1 MQKLIKLFLYTALVL
16 PTLTFADDLK
26 SSILPMRERAT
37 LRNEWLKDRFKTV
50 LPEIMARNNLD
61 MWIIIAREY
70 NEDPVIRTML
80 PATWLNARRRTILVI
95 YNPSGGQPLESFAVA
110 RYDVGEIFKKAW
122 DPETQ
127 PNQYRALAD
136 LIKTKNPKKIGLNK
150 SDFFA
155 QADGLTATEYELFN
169 KELPR
174 KYQRRIVSAENVAIG
189 WLETRSAKEMEVYPE
204 ICRIAHDIIKEGFS
218 SNVITPGITTT
229 DDVVWWYRERIRDLN
244 LVTWFHPTVD
254 IQRADKQDFNFLE
267 AFSKNKADNVIRPG
281 DLLHVDFGIT
291 YLGLNT
297 DTQQHAYVL
306 MPGQSRTPD
315 FLVKALA
322 AGNRLQDILTDQ
334 FKTGLTGNE
343 MLLSALKQAKEEG
356 LKPQIYTHPIGYYG
370 HGSGPTIGMW
380 DQQGGVPVNGD
391 YPLFPNTAYSI
402 ELNAKVHI
410 KAWNKEVAIMLE
422 EDAFFDGERCKYIDP
437 RQTEMIIIDWPANHP
452 KAAGEKNK

>member
-1 MQKLIKLFLYTALVL
+1 DGF
-16 PTLTFADDLK
+16 
-26 SSILPMRERAT
+26 
-37 LRNEWLKDRFKTV
+37 LKDRFETV
-50 LPEIMARNNLD
+50 LPEIMARNNMD

-95 YNPSGGQPLESFAVA
+95 RNPGNGLPLETYAVA
-110 RYDVGEIFKKAW
+110 RYDVGEVFKKAW
-122 DPETQ
+122 DPEAQ
-127 PNQYRALAD
+127 PDQYKALAD
-136 LIKTKNPKKIGLNK
+136 LIKTKDPKKIGLNK
-150 SDFFA
+150 SEFFA
-155 QADGLTATEYELFN
+155 QADGLTATEYNLFKN
-169 KELPR
+169 ALPR
-174 KYQRRIVSAENVAIG
+174 KYQSRIVSAEQVAIG
-189 WLETRSAKEMEVYPE
+189 WLETRSTKEMEVYPD

-218 SNVITPGITTT
+218 ANVITPGITTT

-254 IQRADKQDFNFLE
+254 IQRGDKQDFNFLE
-267 AFSKNKADNVIRPG
+267 AFSKDKADNVIRPG

-306 MPGQSRTPD
+306 MPGETRTPN
-315 FLVKALA
+315 FLVKAIGV
-322 AGNRLQDILTDQ
+322 GNRLQDILTDQ
-334 FKTGLTGNE
+334 FKTGRTGNE

-356 LKPQIYTHPIGYYG
+356 INPQIYTHPIGYYG

-380 DQQGGVPVNGD
+380 DKQEGVPVNGD

-410 KAWNKEVAIMLE
+410 KEWGKEVAIMLE
-422 EDAFFDGERCKYIDP
+422 EDAFFDGKTCDYIDP
-437 RQTEMIIIDWPANHP
+437 RQTEMIIIDWETD
-452 KAAGEKNK
+452 K

>member
-1 MQKLIKLFLYTALVL
+1 LVQ
-16 PTLTFADDLK
+16 ADDLK
-26 SSILPMRERAT
+26 DDILSMHKRAVV
-37 LRNEWLKDRFKTV
+37 RDGFLKDRFETV
-50 LPEIMARNNLD
+50 LPEIMARNKLD

-95 YNPSGGQPLESFAVA
+95 HNPGNGYPLESYAVA
-110 RYDVGEIFKKAW
+110 RYDVGDIFKKAW
-122 DPETQ
+122 DPEAQ
-127 PNQYRALAD
+127 PNQYKALAD
-136 LIKTKNPKKIGLNK
+136 LIQSKNPKSIGINK
-150 SDFFA
+150 SIYFA
-155 QADGLTATEYELFN
+155 QADGLTATEYNLFKN
-169 KELPR
+169 ALPK
-174 KYQRRIVSAENVAIG
+174 KYAPRIVSAEKVAIG
-189 WLETRSAKEMEVYPE
+189 WLETRSAKEMEVYPD

-218 SNVITPGITTT
+218 AKVITPGITTT

-267 AFSKNKADNVIRPG
+267 AFSKDKADNVIRPG

-306 MPGQSRTPD
+306 MPGESRAPD
-315 FLVKALA
+315 FLVKALGV
-322 AGNRLQDILTDQ
+322 GNRLQDILTDQ
-334 FKTGLTGNE
+334 FKTGRTGNE

-356 LKPQIYTHPIGYYG
+356 IKPQIYTHPIGYYG

-380 DQQGGVPVNGD
+380 DKQEGVPINGD

-410 KAWNKEVAIMLE
+410 KEWDKEVAIMLE
-422 EDAFFDGERCKYIDP
+422 EDALFDGKTCDYIDP
-437 RQTEMIIIDWPANHP
+437 RQTEMIIIDWETD
-452 KAAGEKNK
+452 K

>member
-1 MQKLIKLFLYTALVL
+1 MKRIAFILSFFMSLVQ
-16 PTLTFADDLK
+16 ADDLK
-26 SSILPMRERAT
+26 DDILSMHKRAVV
-37 LRNEWLKDRFKTV
+37 RDGFLKDRFETV
-50 LPEIMARNNLD
+50 LPEIMARNKLD

-95 YNPSGGQPLESFAVA
+95 HNPGNGYPLESYAVA
-110 RYDVGEIFKKAW
+110 RYDVGDIFKKAW
-122 DPETQ
+122 DPEAQ
-127 PNQYRALAD
+127 PNQYKALAD
-136 LIKTKNPKKIGLNK
+136 LIQSKNPKSIGINK
-150 SDFFA
+150 SIYFA
-155 QADGLTATEYELFN
+155 QADGLTATEYNLFKN
-169 KELPR
+169 ALPK
-174 KYQRRIVSAENVAIG
+174 KYAPRIVSAEKVAIG
-189 WLETRSAKEMEVYPE
+189 WLETRSAKEMEVYPD

-218 SNVITPGITTT
+218 AKVITPGITTT

-267 AFSKNKADNVIRPG
+267 AFSKDKADNVIRPG

-306 MPGQSRTPD
+306 MPGESRAPD
-315 FLVKALA
+315 FLVKALGV
-322 AGNRLQDILTDQ
+322 GNRLQDILTDQ
-334 FKTGLTGNE
+334 FKTGRTGNE

-356 LKPQIYTHPIGYYG
+356 IKPQIYTHPIGYYG

-380 DQQGGVPVNGD
+380 DKQEGVPINGD

-410 KAWNKEVAIMLE
+410 KEWDKEVAIMLE
-422 EDAFFDGERCKYIDP
+422 EDALFDGKTCDYIDP
-437 RQTEMIIIDWPANHP
+437 RQTEMIIIDWETD
-452 KAAGEKNK
+452 K

>member
-1 MQKLIKLFLYTALVL
+1 
-16 PTLTFADDLK
+16 
-26 SSILPMRERAT
+26 
-37 LRNEWLKDRFKTV
+37 
-50 LPEIMARNNLD
+50 MARNNMD
-61 MWIIIAREY
+61 MWIVIAREY

-95 YNPSGGQPLESFAVA
+95 CNPGNGLPLETYAVA
-110 RYDVGEIFKKAW
+110 RYDVGEVFKKAW
-122 DPETQ
+122 DPEAQ
-127 PNQYRALAD
+127 PDQYKALAD
-136 LIKTKNPKKIGLNK
+136 LIKTKDPKKIGLNK
-150 SDFFA
+150 SEFFA
-155 QADGLTATEYELFN
+155 QADGLTATEYELL
-169 KELPR
+169 KKALPR
-174 KYQRRIVSAENVAIG
+174 KYQSRIVSAEQVAIG
-189 WLETRSAKEMEVYPE
+189 WLETRSAKEMEVYPD

-218 SNVITPGITTT
+218 AKVITPGITTT

-267 AFSKNKADNVIRPG
+267 AFSKDKADNVIRPG

-306 MPGQSRTPD
+306 MPGESRTPN
-315 FLVKALA
+315 FLVKALGV
-322 AGNRLQDILTDQ
+322 GNRLQDILTDQ
-334 FKTGLTGNE
+334 FKTGRTGNE

-356 LKPQIYTHPIGYYG
+356 IKPQIYTHPIGYYG

-380 DQQGGVPVNGD
+380 DKQEGVPVNGD

-410 KAWNKEVAIMLE
+410 KEWDKEVAIMLE
-422 EDAFFDGERCKYIDP
+422 EDALFDGETCDYIDP
-437 RQTEMIIIDWPANHP
+437 RQTEMIIIDWETD
-452 KAAGEKNK
+452 K

>member
-1 MQKLIKLFLYTALVL
+1 MRKYSMKNFLFIFLISSVLV
-16 PTLTFADDLK
+16 ADNLM
-26 SSILPMRERAT
+26 SNILSMRERAPVRDA
-37 LRNEWLKDRFKTV
+37 LLKDRFDTV

-95 YNPSGGQPLESFAVA
+95 HNPGDGQPLETYAVA
-110 RYDVGEIFKKAW
+110 RYDVGEVFKKAW
-122 DPETQ
+122 DPKVQ
-127 PNQYRALAD
+127 PNQYKALAD
-136 LIKTKNPKKIGLNK
+136 LIKTKNPQTIGLNK
-150 SDFFA
+150 SEFFA
-155 QADGLTATEYELFN
+155 QADGLTSTEYKLF
-169 KELPR
+169 KKALPR
-174 KYQRRIVSAENVAIG
+174 KYHRRIVSAEKVAIG
-189 WLETRSAKEMEVYPE
+189 WLETRSAKEMKIYPD

-218 SNVITPGITTT
+218 AKVITPGVTTT

-254 IQRADKQDFNFLE
+254 IQRADQQNFDFLE
-267 AFSKNKADNVIRPG
+267 AFSKDKADNVIRPG

-306 MPGQSRTPD
+306 MPGESNAPD

-322 AGNRLQDILTDQ
+322 VGNRLQNILTDQ
-334 FKTGLTGNE
+334 FKTGQTGNE
-343 MLLSALKQAKEEG
+343 MLLSALKQAKAEG
-356 LKPQIYTHPIGYYG
+356 IKPQIYTHPIGYYG

-380 DQQGGVPVNGD
+380 DKQEGVPVNGD

-402 ELNAKVHI
+402 EINAKVFI
-410 KAWNKEVAIMLE
+410 KEWNKEVAIMLE
-422 EDAFFDGERCKYIDP
+422 EDAFFNGQSCDYIDP
-437 RQTEMIIIDWPANHP
+437 RQTEMIIIDWQ
-452 KAAGEKNK
+452 ENK

>member
-1 MQKLIKLFLYTALVL
+1 MKRIAFILSFFMSLVQ
-16 PTLTFADDLK
+16 ADDLK
-26 SSILPMRERAT
+26 DDILSMHKRAVV
-37 LRNEWLKDRFKTV
+37 RDGFLKDRFETV
-50 LPEIMARNNLD
+50 LPEIMARNKLD

-95 YNPSGGQPLESFAVA
+95 HNPGNGYPLESYAVA
-110 RYDVGEIFKKAW
+110 RYDVGDIFKKAW
-122 DPETQ
+122 DPEAQ
-127 PNQYRALAD
+127 PNQYKALAD
-136 LIKTKNPKKIGLNK
+136 LIQSKNPKSIGINK
-150 SDFFA
+150 SIYFA
-155 QADGLTATEYELFN
+155 QADGLTATEYNLFKN
-169 KELPR
+169 ALPK
-174 KYQRRIVSAENVAIG
+174 KYAPRIVSAEKVAIG
-189 WLETRSAKEMEVYPE
+189 WLETRSAKEMEFYPD

-218 SNVITPGITTT
+218 AKVITPGVTTT

-244 LVTWFHPTVD
+244 LITWFHPTVD

-267 AFSKNKADNVIRPG
+267 AFSKDKADNVIRPG

-306 MPGQSRTPD
+306 MPGESRTPD
-315 FLVKALA
+315 FLVKALGV
-322 AGNRLQDILTDQ
+322 GNRLQDILTDQ
-334 FKTGLTGNE
+334 FKTGRTGNE

-356 LKPQIYTHPIGYYG
+356 IKPQIYTHPIGYYG

-380 DQQGGVPVNGD
+380 DKQEGVPVNGD

-410 KAWNKEVAIMLE
+410 KEWDKEVAIMLE
-422 EDAFFDGERCKYIDP
+422 EDALFDGKTCDYIDP
-437 RQTEMIIIDWPANHP
+437 RQTEMIIIDWETD
-452 KAAGEKNK
+452 K

>member
-1 MQKLIKLFLYTALVL
+1 MKRIAFILSFFMSLVQ
-16 PTLTFADDLK
+16 ADDLK
-26 SSILPMRERAT
+26 DDILSMHKRAVV
-37 LRNEWLKDRFKTV
+37 RDGFLKDRFETV
-50 LPEIMARNNLD
+50 LPEIMARNKLD

-95 YNPSGGQPLESFAVA
+95 HNPGNGYPLESYAVA
-110 RYDVGEIFKKAW
+110 RYDVGDIFKKAW
-122 DPETQ
+122 DPEAQ
-127 PNQYRALAD
+127 PNQYKALAD
-136 LIKTKNPKKIGLNK
+136 LIQSKNPKSIGINK
-150 SDFFA
+150 SIYFA
-155 QADGLTATEYELFN
+155 QADGLTATEYNLFKN
-169 KELPR
+169 ALPK
-174 KYQRRIVSAENVAIG
+174 KYAPRIVSAEKVAIG
-189 WLETRSAKEMEVYPE
+189 WLETRSAKEMEFYPD

-218 SNVITPGITTT
+218 AKVITPGVTTT

-244 LVTWFHPTVD
+244 LITWFHPTVD

-267 AFSKNKADNVIRPG
+267 AFSKDKADNVIRPG

-306 MPGQSRTPD
+306 MPGESRAPD
-315 FLVKALA
+315 FLVKALGV
-322 AGNRLQDILTDQ
+322 GNRLQDILTDQ
-334 FKTGLTGNE
+334 FKTGRTGNE

-356 LKPQIYTHPIGYYG
+356 IKPQIYTHPIGYYG

-380 DQQGGVPVNGD
+380 DKQEGVPINGD

-410 KAWNKEVAIMLE
+410 KEWDKEVAIMLE
-422 EDAFFDGERCKYIDP
+422 EDALFDGKTCDYIDP
-437 RQTEMIIIDWPANHP
+437 RQTEMIIIDWETD
-452 KAAGEKNK
+452 K